1 MQTQVDADEAVDDI
15 LNNLYDIKNENDE
28 ERDAFK
34 ARYAQDFAD
43 NYDTIEK
50 EESGIAVPETSLAC
64 PDDAQA
70 AQSDAAEFVANLD
83 RTLTQIG
90 WLTDQLQECCF
101 EMETDYDGIRV
112 LAEPQLA
119 AIEA

>member
-50 EESGIAVPETSLAC
+50 EESGILVPETSLAC
-64 PDDAQA
+64 PADAQA
-70 AQSDAAEFVANLD
+70 AQSDAAAFVANLD
-83 RTLTQIG
+83 RTLTEIG
-90 WLTDQLQECCF
+90 WLTDQL
-101 EMETDYDGIRV
+101 
-112 LAEPQLA
+112 
-119 AIEA
+119 